1 MGPSTPTTK
10 QQVTVEYRFCE
21 RGRCVAYTPECVSWG
36 VWQHTCERTSQF
48 HELSTNGSEQQ
59 RAKRGTSQSSLIA
72 HLVDAGLAA
81 EENQVDR
88 ILAYA
93 GIINGPADLSETI
106 DETVYGR

>member
-1 MGPSTPTTK
+1 MA
-10 QQVTVEYRFCE
+10 
-21 RGRCVAYTPECVSWG
+21 VAVCSVHARVCIVGG
-36 VWQHTCERTSQF
+36 VATHVRKNITIPRT
-48 HELSTNGSEQQ
+48 LDKRV
-59 RAKRGTSQSSLIA
+59 RAAARKRGTSQSSLIA

>member
-1 MGPSTPTTK
+1 VCSARARVCIIGAMATHVRKNITIP
-10 QQVTVEYRFCE
+10 
-21 RGRCVAYTPECVSWG
+21 
-36 VWQHTCERTSQF
+36 RT
-48 HELSTNGSEQQ
+48 LDKRV
-59 RAKRGTSQSSLIA
+59 RAAARKRGTSQSSLIA

>member
-1 MGPSTPTTK
+1 M
-10 QQVTVEYRFCE
+10 YHLA
-21 RGRCVAYTPECVSWG
+21 VATHVRKNITIP
-36 VWQHTCERTSQF
+36 RT
-48 HELSTNGSEQQ
+48 LDKRV
-59 RAKRGTSQSSLIA
+59 RAAARKRGTSQSSLIA